1 MNNILSQVIFG
12 VGIVLAISALS
23 AIFIN
28 SVALDN
34 SNKQSSAI
42 SQTTVPPVS
51 PNENGTTPTQSSS
64 KTNNVITSINIAK
77 GSAAEQVKQYYNPN
91 PAEISD
97 NSKITWINNDI
108 TIHTATASDGS
119 FDTGLI
125 QAGSSG
131 SAIVKGEGN
140 VPYGCTIHRWM
151 RASLNIVGSNTKNN
165 TESNIINANSE
176 VLKTN
181 ASTTDQSQSKS
192 ISIPTVNEH
201 SKETSQTE
209 KPFFFLFNTFLPA
222 FNVTEYPHDQFSL
235 KTLEV
240 NQNDNLTIYF
250 YNMEAPTGDRHS
262 FTINAPYNINLDLG
276 QGKNGSTSFIAN
288 EPGIFRYY
296 CQYHQPTMNGQ
307 LVVLPNT

>member
-34 SNKQSSAI
+34 SNKQSSAT
-42 SQTTVPPVS
+42 SQTTIQPVS

-97 NSKITWINNDI
+97 NSKITWKNNDI

-125 QAGSSG
+125 QPGSSE
-131 SAIVKGEGN
+131 SEIVKGEGN
-140 VPYGCTIHRWM
+140 VPYGCTIHPWM

-209 KPFFFLFNTFLPA
+209 KPFFFLFNSFLPA

-276 QGKNGSTSFIAN
+276 QGKNGSTSFTAN

>member
-28 SVALDN
+28 SVALEN
-34 SNKQSSAI
+34 SNKQSSAT
-42 SQTTVPPVS
+42 SQTTIQPVS

-125 QAGSSG
+125 QAGSSE
-131 SAIVKGEGN
+131 SEIVKGEGN
-140 VPYGCTIHRWM
+140 VPYGCTIHPWM

-209 KPFFFLFNTFLPA
+209 KPFFFLFNSFLPA

-276 QGKNGSTSFIAN
+276 QGKNGSTSFTAN